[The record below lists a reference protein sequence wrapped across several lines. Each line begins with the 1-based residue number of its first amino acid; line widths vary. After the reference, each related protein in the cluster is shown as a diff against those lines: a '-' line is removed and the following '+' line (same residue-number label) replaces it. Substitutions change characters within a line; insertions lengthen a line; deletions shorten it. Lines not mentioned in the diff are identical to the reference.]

1 MKFDSKWINW
11 IIECVTTIQ
20 YTLLINGSL
29 SKSFKPMKGL
39 RQGDPISLYLFLLCA
54 NILSISLLKAES
66 LNRIK
71 GVKMGRNGSTFTHLF
86 FADDSF
92 LFFKKDDTSLINLQR
107 ILDEY
112 CFLSGQKINLAKYD
126 LYCSPNMLRNE
137 QELLARSLQVN
148 LVPNQVSI

>member
-1 MKFDSKWINW
+1 MPLKRKKGRKKCFRVLKIDMKKAYDRVNWNFLKAVLIAMKSNSKWINW
-11 IIECVTTIQ
+11 IMECVNTIQ

-29 SKSFKPMKGL
+29 SKSFKPTKGL
-39 RQGDPISLYLFLLCA
+39 RQVDPLSPYLFLLFA

-71 GVKMGRNGSTFTHLF
+71 EVKMGRNGSTFTHLF
-86 FADDSF
+86 FANDSL

-112 CFLSGQKINLAKYD
+112 CFFS
-126 LYCSPNMLRNE
+126 R
-137 QELLARSLQVN
+137 
-148 LVPNQVSI
+148 